1 MLPPL
6 TKKIPSPGTTIR
18 IHTNSYVSLRKIH
31 RREISASHLVLF
43 VKDMTELKDA
53 SYDRLTRANSVLL
66 LVDHQVGLI
75 AGSRYPEPQ
84 ALRKNVVGL
93 TRAAKLLGL
102 PIVATTTMSNGMFGP
117 VFPELAE
124 LLKDQEIIDRTTVNP
139 FDESRITS
147 SIKRTGRSKVI
158 VAGIN
163 TAVCTCF
170 PALSALSA
178 GYDAYAAID
187 ASGAFDATEQQTAMI
202 RMTQAGVIVAD
213 YNAIVVEMLAN
224 NADPLAA
231 QVYAAI
237 GLSHFVSM
245 RDIYSTI
252 STSKIVPPVKG
263 TQ

>member
-1 MLPPL
+1 MPEGEFKHV
-6 TKKIPSPGTTIR
+6 T
-18 IHTNSYVSLRKIH
+18 
-31 RREISASHLVLF
+31 
-43 VKDMTELKDA
+43 
-53 SYDRLTRANSVLL
+53 YDRLTRTNAVLL
-66 LVDHQVGLI
+66 LVDHQVGLV

-84 ALRKNVVGL
+84 DLRKNIIGL
-93 TRAAKLLGL
+93 ARASKILSL
-102 PIVATTTMSNGMFGP
+102 PIVVTTTMSDGMFGP
-117 VFPELAE
+117 LFPELAD

-139 FDESRITS
+139 FDEPLITS

-170 PALSALSA
+170 PAISAVNS
-178 GYDAYAAID
+178 GYVAYAAID
-187 ASGAFDATEQQTAMI
+187 ASGAFDATELQTAMI

-224 NADPLAA
+224 NKDPLAS
-231 QVYAAI
+231 QVYTAI

-245 RDIYSTI
+245 RDFYSTI
-252 STSKIVPPVKG
+252 TASKIIPPVRE

>member
-1 MLPPL
+1 M
-6 TKKIPSPGTTIR
+6 I
-18 IHTNSYVSLRKIH
+18 
-31 RREISASHLVLF
+31 
-43 VKDMTELKDA
+43 
-53 SYDRLTRANSVLL
+53 
-66 LVDHQVGLI
+66 
-75 AGSRYPEPQ
+75 
-84 ALRKNVVGL
+84 
-93 TRAAKLLGL
+93 LGV
-102 PIVATTTMSNGMFGP
+102 PIVVTTTMSAGMFGP
-117 VFPELAE
+117 IFPELAN

-139 FDESRITS
+139 FDEPRITS

-158 VAGIN
+158 VAGVN

-170 PALSALSA
+170 PAISAVNA
-178 GYDAYAAID
+178 GYAAYAAID

-202 RMTQAGVIVAD
+202 RMTQAGVTVAD

-224 NADPLAA
+224 NTDRLAS

-252 STSKIVPPVKG
+252 TTSKIVSPVRG

>member
-1 MLPPL
+1 
-6 TKKIPSPGTTIR
+6 
-18 IHTNSYVSLRKIH
+18 
-31 RREISASHLVLF
+31 
-43 VKDMTELKDA
+43 MTHPT
-53 SYDRLTRANSVLL
+53 YDRLTRTNAVLL
-66 LVDHQVGLI
+66 LVDHQVGLV

-84 ALRKNVVGL
+84 DLRKNVVGL
-93 TRAAKLLGL
+93 ARASQILGV

-117 VFPELAE
+117 TFPELAE
-124 LLKDQEIIDRTTVNP
+124 LLKDQEIIDRTTNNP
-139 FDESRITS
+139 FDEPRIPS
-147 SIKRTGRSKVI
+147 AIKKTGRSKVI
-158 VAGIN
+158 VAGVN

-170 PALSALSA
+170 PAISAVNA
-178 GYDAYAAID
+178 GYGAYAAID
-187 ASGAFDATEQQTAMI
+187 ASGAFDAIELQTAMI

-252 STSKIVPPVKG
+252 TTSKIVSPP
-263 TQ
+263 

>member
-1 MLPPL
+1 MPE
-6 TKKIPSPGTTIR
+6 G
-18 IHTNSYVSLRKIH
+18 
-31 RREISASHLVLF
+31 
-43 VKDMTELKDA
+43 ELKHA
-53 SYDRLTRANSVLL
+53 TYDRLTRTNAVLL
-66 LVDHQVGLI
+66 LVDHQVGLV

-84 ALRKNVVGL
+84 DLRKNV
-93 TRAAKLLGL
+93 LGL
-102 PIVATTTMSNGMFGP
+102 ARASMILGVPIVVTTTMSAGMFGP
-117 VFPELAE
+117 IFPELAN

-139 FDESRITS
+139 FDEPRITS

-158 VAGIN
+158 VAGVN

-170 PALSALSA
+170 PAISAVNA
-178 GYDAYAAID
+178 GYAAYAAID

-202 RMTQAGVIVAD
+202 RMTQAGVTVAD

-224 NADPLAA
+224 NTDRLAS

-252 STSKIVPPVKG
+252 TTSKIVSPVRG

>member
-1 MLPPL
+1 MPEGEF
-6 TKKIPSPGTTIR
+6 KHVI
-18 IHTNSYVSLRKIH
+18 
-31 RREISASHLVLF
+31 
-43 VKDMTELKDA
+43 
-53 SYDRLTRANSVLL
+53 YDRLTRTNAVLL

-84 ALRKNVVGL
+84 DLRKNVVGL
-93 TRAAKLLGL
+93 ARSSKILGL
-102 PIVATTTMSNGMFGP
+102 PIVVTTTMSDGMFGP
-117 VFPELAE
+117 LFPELAD
-124 LLKDQEIIDRTTVNP
+124 LLRDQEIIDRTTVNP
-139 FDESRITS
+139 FDEPLITS

-158 VAGIN
+158 VAGVN

-170 PALSALSA
+170 PTISAVNA
-178 GYDAYAAID
+178 GYGAYAAID

-231 QVYAAI
+231 QVYTAI
-237 GLSHFVSM
+237 GLSHFVSI
-245 RDIYSTI
+245 RDFYSTI
-252 STSKIVPPVKG
+252 TTSKIIPPVRG

>member
-1 MLPPL
+1 MPE
-6 TKKIPSPGTTIR
+6 G
-18 IHTNSYVSLRKIH
+18 
-31 RREISASHLVLF
+31 
-43 VKDMTELKDA
+43 ELKHA
-53 SYDRLTRANSVLL
+53 TYDRLTRTNAVLL
-66 LVDHQVGLI
+66 LIDHQVGLV

-84 ALRKNVVGL
+84 DLRKKV
-93 TRAAKLLGL
+93 LGL
-102 PIVATTTMSNGMFGP
+102 ARASMILGVPIVVTTTMSAGMFGP
-117 VFPELAE
+117 IFPELAN

-139 FDESRITS
+139 FDEPRITS

-158 VAGIN
+158 VAGVN

-170 PALSALSA
+170 PAISAVNA
-178 GYDAYAAID
+178 GYAAYAAID

-202 RMTQAGVIVAD
+202 RMTQAGVTVAD

-224 NADPLAA
+224 NTDRLAS

-245 RDIYSTI
+245 RDIYSTMT
-252 STSKIVPPVKG
+252 TSKIVSPVRG

>member
-1 MLPPL
+1 
-6 TKKIPSPGTTIR
+6 
-18 IHTNSYVSLRKIH
+18 
-31 RREISASHLVLF
+31 
-43 VKDMTELKDA
+43 
-53 SYDRLTRANSVLL
+53 
-66 LVDHQVGLI
+66 
-75 AGSRYPEPQ
+75 
-84 ALRKNVVGL
+84 
-93 TRAAKLLGL
+93 
-102 PIVATTTMSNGMFGP
+102 MSDGMFGP
-117 VFPELAE
+117 IFSELVD

-139 FDESRITS
+139 FDEPRITS
-147 SIKRTGRSKVI
+147 SIKLTGRSKVI
-158 VAGIN
+158 VAGVN

-170 PALSALSA
+170 PAISAVNV
-178 GYDAYAAID
+178 GYGAYAAID
-187 ASGAFDATEQQTAMI
+187 ASGAFDATEQQTAII

-252 STSKIVPPVKG
+252 KTSKRVPPVRG